1 MKNIIILAVMTL
13 GFLTTASARPYGD
26 AGCGLGSIVMGADG
40 NQILAATLNA
50 TGYQTIGITFGTS
63 NCAAD
68 HGSSSSNEE
77 AQIRY
82 FIEVNRISLASDI
95 SRGQGE
101 TIDHLSA
108 LLGCNSAKVGSTL
121 KKNYEQIFKNDN
133 LSTKEIE
140 SSIFNVLGV
149 NKVSQGTCT
158 NLG

>member
-1 MKNIIILAVMTL
+1 
-13 GFLTTASARPYGD
+13 
-26 AGCGLGSIVMGADG
+26 
-40 NQILAATLNA
+40 LNA
-50 TGYQTIGITFGTS
+50 TGFQTVGITVGTS
-63 NCAAD
+63 NCTDAPGAS
-68 HGSSSSNEE
+68 GASSEE

-108 LLGCNSAKVGSTL
+108 MLGCNSQKVGSTL

-149 NKVSQGTCT
+149 SKVSQGSCT